1 MYGRCS
7 SKAGVNIPLWT
18 DFILNNDMLL
28 YCFILNAGEPRKFDP
43 KFRGPI
49 HNR

>member
-1 MYGRCS
+1 MEDALQRLVL
-7 SKAGVNIPLWT
+7 K
-18 DFILNNDMLL
+18 DFILNKDMLL